1 MVSTLTIQQMSDNQ
15 TPNEAQLT
23 KLFYTIGEVSKMLG
37 EDTSTVRYWEKEF
50 SIIKP
55 QRNAKGNRLFRQ
67 VDVENLKLICHL
79 LRDRHMTLEG
89 AKQMM
94 RDKRDEATKDTQ
106 IVEHLKKMREMLLQM
121 RDNILAS
128 DN

>member
-1 MVSTLTIQQMSDNQ
+1 MSNNQ
-15 TPNEAQLT
+15 TLDEQQLT

-106 IVEHLKKMREMLLQM
+106 IVERLKQMREMLLQM
-121 RDNILAS
+121 RDNILAA